1 MTQTYVPIDDLAK
14 YLSVKVTTV
23 RSWVQKGYIPEDS
36 YIKVGYTYRFD
47 IPAVVE
53 GLKRNQGDIAE
64 KPALDTEQDITD
76 SAPNTPTQLDLF
88 DFTEDDDL

>member
-53 GLKRNQGDIAE
+53 GLKRKN
-64 KPALDTEQDITD
+64 LH
-76 SAPNTPTQLDLF
+76 
-88 DFTEDDDL
+88 

>member
-14 YLSVKVTTV
+14 SLSVKVTTV
-23 RSWVQKGYIPEDS
+23 RSWVQKG
-36 YIKVGYTYRFD
+36 FD